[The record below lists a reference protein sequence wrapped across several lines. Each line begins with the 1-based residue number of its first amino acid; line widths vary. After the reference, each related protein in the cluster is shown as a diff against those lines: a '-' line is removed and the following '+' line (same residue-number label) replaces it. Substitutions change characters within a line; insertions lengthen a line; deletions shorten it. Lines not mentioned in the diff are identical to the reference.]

1 MIESLKQRF
10 MKLADRVDAMALRE
24 RGLIFVAVLIVLYV
38 VAVNVVFEPMRA
50 EQSRLDSQLKSKH
63 DQIAALEKQI
73 QAARGGR
80 LDDPDAAKRARL
92 AALQEQMKSLDA
104 TFARTTANLVS
115 PKEMARLVE
124 QVLARNHGL
133 QVVKVE
139 SLRPAPLGEPAAAKP
154 GETKPAA
161 ATPEFQARI
170 YKHGLRIEMKGTYLD
185 MLNYL
190 QALERLPWKVFW
202 GQVALETETYP
213 VSKLT
218 LVIYTLSTGEGWIA
232 M

>member
-1 MIESLKQRF
+1 MIETLRQRLA
-10 MKLADRVDAMALRE
+10 KLMDRVDAMALRE
-24 RGLIFVAVLIVLYV
+24 RGLIFVAVLIVVYV
-38 VAVNVVFEPMRA
+38 VAVNGVFEPMRA
-50 EQSRLDSQLKSKH
+50 EQARLNSQLKSKH

-73 QAARGGR
+73 QAFRGGR

-104 TFARTTANLVS
+104 TLARTTANLVT

-124 QVLARNHGL
+124 QVLANVRGL

-139 SLRPAPLGEPAAAKP
+139 SLRPAPLAEPAAAKP
-154 GETKPAA
+154 GETKPAT
-161 ATPEFQARI
+161 ATPGPEARI
-170 YKHGLRIEMKGTYLD
+170 YKHGLRIELKGTYLD
-185 MLNYL
+185 MLNSL

-202 GQVALETETYP
+202 GQVTLETETHP

-218 LVIYTLSTGEGWIA
+218 LVIYTLSAGEGWIA